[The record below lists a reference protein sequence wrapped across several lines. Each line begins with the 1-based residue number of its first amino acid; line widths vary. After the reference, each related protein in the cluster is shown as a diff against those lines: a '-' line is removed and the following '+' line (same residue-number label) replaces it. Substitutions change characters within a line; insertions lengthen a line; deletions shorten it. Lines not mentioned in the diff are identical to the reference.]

1 LSSRFIF
8 YTANSGECAGD
19 ARCEFDY
26 RSPLLIRSNKKK
38 KEGKI
43 EKKDGRGERAMM
55 NKKLSPIEFYWEYTN
70 REASALVHKE
80 LYAQHPPSTPDNS
93 SSLGWMKSKRKEKN
107 QMGGKK
113 KKMNEIQFST
123 LGRIQKWP
131 QIGN

>member
-1 LSSRFIF
+1 
-8 YTANSGECAGD
+8 
-19 ARCEFDY
+19 
-26 RSPLLIRSNKKK
+26 
-38 KEGKI
+38 
-43 EKKDGRGERAMM
+43 MM

-113 KKMNEIQFST
+113 KKNEWNSILDIRSDT
-123 LGRIQKWP
+123 KMATDWKLS
-131 QIGN
+131 